1 MATNFTNPGA
11 TSVQPDPVLTN
22 LVQDSSKQGD
32 WFAPVGCPVK
42 QVPKD
47 YVCWAKINAQSLL
60 SNLAETL
67 RTPGARYNLVPAPIV
82 EWVTSSVREDALR
95 VEFTEE
101 DIGNAMSPAE
111 PYNAA
116 AMKILNALQYA
127 TEARVATLFAAATRT
142 TGASSAW
149 AGAGGSIMSDI
160 ESAKL
165 AVLKDSGLPAN
176 FILIDPAKAPGAF
189 ASTELK
195 SLQIYQPN
203 QLLSQGAFVPT
214 LFGLRVFIPGARYDS
229 APTGTFTPAW
239 AWAAGEAY
247 VGYSP
252 TLNGGNWS
260 GDGQAF
266 CHQFEN
272 QLNGS
277 AFEIRR
283 RLDADYEENLKHI
296 VFGNVRRSLPEVM
309 NTNVLFRITGI

>member
-1 MATNFTNPGA
+1 MATNLTNPGA
-11 TSVQPDPVLTN
+11 RSVQPDPILTN
-22 LVQDSSKQGD
+22 LVQDNSAQGD

-42 QVPKD
+42 QVAKD
-47 YVCWAKINAQSLL
+47 YVRWAKINSQSLL
-60 SNLAETL
+60 GSLAKTL
-67 RTPGARYNLVPAPIV
+67 RAPGARYNLVPRPLV
-82 EWVTSSVREDALR
+82 EWVTSSVLEDALR

-101 DIGNAMSPAE
+101 DINNAMSPDE
-111 PYNAA
+111 PFNSA
-116 AMKILNALQYA
+116 AMKILNGLQYA
-127 TEARVATLFAAATRT
+127 TEARVATLYAAATKT
-142 TGASSAW
+142 AAASSAW
-149 AGAGGSIMSDI
+149 AGAAGSIMSDI

-165 AVLKDSGLPAN
+165 AILKNSGLPAN

-195 SLQIYQPN
+195 NLQIYQTN
-203 QLLSQGAFVPT
+203 QLLTQGAFTPT
-214 LFGLRVFIPGARYDS
+214 LFGLRVFIPGARTDS

-252 TLNGGNWS
+252 TLDGGTWS

-277 AFEIRR
+277 AYEIRR
-283 RLDADYEENLKHI
+283 RLDADYEENLTHI

-309 NTNVLFRITGI
+309 NDSVVFRITGI